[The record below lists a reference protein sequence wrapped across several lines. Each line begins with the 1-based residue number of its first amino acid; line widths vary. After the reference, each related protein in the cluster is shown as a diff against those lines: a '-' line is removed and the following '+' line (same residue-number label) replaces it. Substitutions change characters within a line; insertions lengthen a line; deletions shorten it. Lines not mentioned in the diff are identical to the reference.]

1 MRHRKKLADPEEL
14 RQHQQRSSGQ
24 EKQKPKQK
32 ELPEIAFN
40 DLPETITAAAKKAG
54 WKKLMPVQARA
65 IPYAQKNIDHMVQSR
80 TGSGKTGAFLLPL
93 AEKLDASRN
102 ECQALILVPTR
113 ELAKQVS
120 SEAEMLFGESG
131 IRTIAVYGGV
141 GYGAQLKAFEEGAQV
156 VVGTPGRLLDH
167 LMRGALKLQGLRALI
182 FDEADRLLSMGFYPD
197 MKRVESFLPGG
208 RINVNM
214 FSATFPP
221 RVISLAEQFMHEPAV
236 LSLSEDHVHVTEIEH
251 EFCIIRGMNKD
262 RTLVRLVEVEN
273 PDSAIIFCNTRSQV
287 DYVSELLRNFGY
299 NAAGLSSDL
308 SQNAREKIVKQIK
321 DGKLRLVVATDVAS
335 RGLDIPNLS
344 HVFLYEVPEDP
355 EDYIHRAGRTG
366 RAGASGS
373 AISLVGLIEQ
383 LALKRIAKRYG
394 IDMQK
399 KEAPSEEDVR
409 TIVSERLTIMLESR
423 YRGMD
428 GMQKER
434 MQRFLPLAEALAKSG
449 EHHLTAILLDEMY
462 HNALHAAPDLPPP
475 TERKKESHS
484 KSRSSRSRRPR
495 RSGGSSDRK
504 RSDSRSRDKDKR

>member
-1 MRHRKKLADPEEL
+1 MKHRKKYADPEE
-14 RQHQQRSSGQ
+14 
-24 EKQKPKQK
+24 KQKHLEKTQAQDQKKSTQK
-32 ELPEIAFN
+32 ELPEITL
-40 DLPETITAAAKKAG
+40 DKLPEKIQASARAAG

-65 IPYAQKNIDHMVQSR
+65 IPYARANIDHMVQSR
-80 TGSGKTGAFLLPL
+80 TGSGKTGAFLMPL

-120 SEAEMLFGESG
+120 SEAEMLFGKSG
-131 IRTIAVYGGV
+131 IRNIAVYGGV
-141 GYGAQLKAFEEGAQV
+141 GYNTQLKAFEEGAHV

-167 LMRGALKLQGLRALI
+167 LMRGALSLKGLKVLI

-197 MKRVESFLPGG
+197 MKKVQSFLPEK
-208 RINVNM
+208 RLNINM

-221 RVISLAEQFMHEPAV
+221 RVISLAEQFMTTPSV

-251 EFCIIRGMNKD
+251 EYCIIRGMGKD
-262 RTLVRLVEVEN
+262 RTLVRLIEVEN
-273 PDSAIIFCNTRSQV
+273 PDSAIIFCNTRAQV
-287 DYVSELLRNFGY
+287 DYVSELLKNFGY

-308 SQNAREKIVKQIK
+308 SQNAREQIIRQIK

-366 RAGASGS
+366 RAGASGT

-383 LALKRIAKRYG
+383 LSLKRIAKRYG
-394 IDMQK
+394 IDMLK
-399 KEAPSEEDVR
+399 REAPSDDDVQKV
-409 TIVSERLTIMLESR
+409 VSERLTIMLEAR

-434 MQRFLPLAEALAKSG
+434 MRRFLPLAEVLAKG
-449 EHHLTAILLDEMY
+449 DEHHLTAILLDEMY
-462 HNALHAAPDLPPP
+462 HNALHAAPEMPELS
-475 TERKKESHS
+475 ERKPEDRNRQH
-484 KSRSSRSRRPR
+484 SSRGRRPR
-495 RSGGSSDRK
+495 SRGGSSDKR
-504 RSDSRSRDKDKR
+504 RSDSGSRDKGKR